1 MPLAENAA
9 CVAEINETVSQ
20 LAAALHSWIAS
31 QLYIEFIS
39 ESAAILRLAFPPEDE
54 NESTLKDHSGFQNES
69 DSLI

>member
-31 QLYIEFIS
+31 QLYIELIS
-39 ESAAILRLAFPPEDE
+39 KSAAILRLAFPPKDE
-54 NESTLKDHSGFQNES
+54 NESTLKDHSGFQN
-69 DSLI
+69 